1 MFGIGFG
8 ELIIIFIVALL
19 VVGPHKLPEMAKNL
33 AKVLR
38 EVRKTSDEF
47 QASIF
52 RETGSSVSGL
62 LKSPEATIK
71 RHLENEVQEAL
82 GFDEDLQ
89 EEGHPAASDKPA
101 ETASADQDES
111 ARVEADVP
119 ERVAR
124 AEFQGAQKDG
134 SSGG

>member
-71 RHLENEVQEAL
+71 RHLENEVQEAI
-82 GFDEDLQ
+82 GFEDGSL
-89 EEGHPAASDKPA
+89 E
-101 ETASADQDES
+101 
-111 ARVEADVP
+111 EADHQTCENTPDSLQSDPDLSTDTEMAP

-124 AEFQGAQKDG
+124 GGGQVPKKDG
-134 SSGG
+134 STSG

>member
-19 VVGPHKLPEMAKNL
+19 VVGPKKLPEMAKNL

-52 RETGSSVSGL
+52 RESGPNVTGL
-62 LKSPEATIK
+62 LKSPGDTIK
-71 RHLENEVQEAL
+71 RHLENEVKEAVGL
-82 GFDEDLQ
+82 NEGLQ
-89 EEGHPAASDKPA
+89 ETGEE
-101 ETASADQDES
+101 ETAPASQNVDLDEQAREKRQSAQPTKTD
-111 ARVEADVP
+111 A
-119 ERVAR
+119 
-124 AEFQGAQKDG
+124 AQEG
-134 SSGG
+134 SGENQHG

>member
-52 RETGSSVSGL
+52 RETGPSVTGL

-82 GFDEDLQ
+82 GFEEALG
-89 EEGHPAASDKPA
+89 EEGESHLPHDTADATSSDHDTSQHA
-101 ETASADQDES
+101 E
-111 ARVEADVP
+111 VVP

-124 AEFQGAQKDG
+124 GTPQVSEKDG

>member
-52 RETGSSVSGL
+52 RETGPSVSGL

-82 GFDEDLQ
+82 GLEEDCG
-89 EEGHPAASDKPA
+89 EGESPM
-101 ETASADQDES
+101 ASAQS
-111 ARVEADVP
+111 AEPQAADPNGSASPEDVP

-124 AEFQGAQKDG
+124 GAFHGEQKDG

>member
-52 RETGSSVSGL
+52 RETGPSVSGL
-62 LKSPEATIK
+62 LKNPEATIK

-82 GFDEDLQ
+82 GFEDDCG
-89 EEGHPAASDKPA
+89 EGESPMASAQSA
-101 ETASADQDES
+101 EPVSADQDDS
-111 ARVEADVP
+111 VGPDHVP

-124 AEFQGAQKDG
+124 GTFQEEQKDG